1 MKDARDRGSVMI
13 TLIVAMLLVCV
24 LGAGICSLTRSSLL
38 TGLLSNNDDQAYQ
51 LAQAGIRYKIKN
63 LSDPNVIGE
72 FFFPDSGHK
81 FNISYDDVTKTITS
95 VGIVNEGAFTEA
107 RRVITYDV
115 TSYWK
120 KPDTN
125 PDGTITN
132 PPETK
137 PIVDGSNPSGAIVV
151 DPNGNIILGGSVTDS
166 SGSLWYQGS
175 SSAGNCNAGEC
186 AFNYGL
192 RTYFDFTAGEDSS
205 DLSTSRGDG
214 FTFTVMSAINNTR
227 DRTGG
232 APSGISIGELLGFAG
247 PGNTASM
254 AVGPNEGLRPPKMAV
269 EFDTYPNGTAS
280 ICGSDSRNDNNAGS
294 QDFRNHMA
302 VLFWGEN
309 VPSGSACSGIPRNSY
324 DDNRHESGSGD
335 DSSTTGAG
343 PVNSYNGYAGGGY
356 YEGTKSRSASGCQS
370 SWYSTC
376 NWMEDG
382 HGYSV
387 RLEII
392 RYAIGTGG
400 FYRIKGWIYRDTQ
413 PPSDLTAYR
422 NLQVPYAATPP
433 QIDRTVLLTTTYHN
447 ALNKIFFGFTEATG
461 GAAQNIVI
469 SNFKVFFP
477 QTATCLA
484 MIIPKSRTAPPY
496 GATGQSVAVSTGDD
510 CSWTAAP
517 NGAWISITGAAAGTG
532 PGTVSYNVE
541 GNYTGATREGLIT
554 IADQI
559 FTVTQPSCLYTVGTA
574 TPLYFNSSGGNG
586 TSSVTATSGCPWSTS
601 NNGNDWITVIPASS
615 TGTGA
620 SQSVTY
626 TVAANTGAARNGTM
640 TIAGRNFTVN
650 QAAYPCPS
658 LSITT
663 PTPPAGRQGQPY
675 SLTMSANGGSGTLTY
690 LLYSG
695 TLPPGLN
702 LDANTGVI
710 SGTPTSAGIWNNI
723 RVRVTDTCYSGAQT
737 AQTGNFSIRIQYNP
751 YRVYAG
757 TDMYYRSGSCYSLDR
772 DDYVNLSYDNA
783 ITFYRYNYNGC
794 WGSSYTVTYSNAAAA
809 DDDND
814 GRVEVNRNG
823 NSWGLDDR

>member
-151 DPNGNIILGGSVTDS
+151 DPSGNIILGGSVTDS
-166 SGSLWYQGS
+166 SGALWYQGS

-192 RTYFDFTAGEDSS
+192 RVYFDFTAGEDSS

-214 FTFTVMSAINNTR
+214 FTFAVMSAINNTR

-232 APSGISIGELLGFAG
+232 APSGISIGELMGFAG

-280 ICGSDSRNDNNAGS
+280 ICGSDSRNDHNAGS
-294 QDFRNHMA
+294 QEFRNHMA

-324 DDNRHESGSGD
+324 DDNRHEAGSGD

-343 PVNSYNGYAGGGY
+343 PVNSYDGYAGGGY
-356 YEGTKSRSASGCQS
+356 YEGPKSRSTSGCRS
-370 SWYSTC
+370 SWFSTC

-382 HGYSV
+382 HSHSV

-400 FYRIKGWIYRDTQ
+400 LYRIKGWIYRDTQ
-413 PPSDLTAYR
+413 LPADLNAYR
-422 NLQVPYAATPP
+422 NLLVPYAAQAP
-433 QIDRTVLLTTTYHN
+433 QIDRAVHLASAYHDALT
-447 ALNKIFFGFTEATG
+447 KIFFGFTEATG
-461 GAAQNIVI
+461 GTAQNIVI
-469 SNFKVFFP
+469 SNFQVFFP
-477 QTATCLA
+477 QTATCLV
-484 MIIPKSRTAPPY
+484 MVTPKNRTALPY
-496 GATGQSVAVSTGDD
+496 GETGQSVAVSTGDD
-510 CSWTAAP
+510 CSWIAAS
-517 NGAWISITGAAAGTG
+517 NNTWLSITGGGAGTG
-532 PGTVSYNVE
+532 PGTISYSVN
-541 GNYTGATREGLIT
+541 GNYSGETREGFIT

-559 FTVTQPSCLYTVGTA
+559 FTVTQPSCLYTVGTPTRLSFA
-574 TPLYFNSSGGNG
+574 YSGGNG

-601 NNGNDWITVIPASS
+601 NNDNDWITVIPASS
-615 TGTGA
+615 AGTGA
-620 SQSVTY
+620 SQNVTY
-626 TVAANTGAARNGTM
+626 TVAANTGAARNGNM
-640 TIAGRNFTVN
+640 TIAGRDFTIT

-663 PTPPAGRQGQPY
+663 PSPPQGRVGQAY
-675 SLTMSANGGSGTLTY
+675 SLTISASGGSGTLTY
-690 LLYSG
+690 SLSSG
-695 TLPPGLN
+695 TLPPGLS

-710 SGTPTSAGIWNNI
+710 SGTPTSGGRWNNI
-723 RVRVTDTCYSGAQT
+723 RVMVMDTCYSGAQT
-737 AQTGNFSIRIQYNP
+737 DQTSNFSIRI
-751 YRVYAG
+751 
-757 TDMYYRSGSCYSLDR
+757 
-772 DDYVNLSYDNA
+772 
-783 ITFYRYNYNGC
+783 
-794 WGSSYTVTYSNAAAA
+794 
-809 DDDND
+809 
-814 GRVEVNRNG
+814 RN
-823 NSWGLDDR
+823 